1 MNLLL
6 LEPEE
11 ADTRVV
17 LRGRRARH
25 IIEILNGKPGDRLNV
40 GVVNGMMGTAE
51 ITAVEGG
58 DQVTIQ
64 LRELAMQP
72 PATLPLTL
80 ILGLPRPRMLQRTLQ
95 TIATMGVQRLCLLQ
109 TARVEKS
116 YWQTP
121 LLMEAA
127 MREQLLTGLEQAK
140 ATQLPV
146 VTFHK
151 RFRPFMEDE
160 LASLTEASSRR
171 LVAHP
176 GPYPMA
182 GSDPTSTTILVVGPE
197 GGLLPQEVDA
207 CIARGFSPVQ
217 LGDRILRVETAI
229 PVLLGKL
236 F

>member
-11 ADTRVV
+11 AGPRVI

-25 IIEILNGKPGDRLNV
+25 IVDVLKGKPGDQLNV
-40 GVVNGMMGTAE
+40 GVIDGWMGTAD
-51 ITAVEGG
+51 IIGIEGP
-58 DQVTIQ
+58 DQVTIE
-64 LRELAMQP
+64 LRHLATPP
-72 PATLPLTL
+72 PATLPITL

-121 LLMEAA
+121 LLEESTV
-127 MREQLLTGLEQAK
+127 REHLVTGLEQAK
-140 ATQLPV
+140 ATQLPLV
-146 VTFHK
+146 SFHK

-160 LASLTEASSRR
+160 LAFVAETSARR

-182 GSDPTSTTILVVGPE
+182 ASNPTVSTTLVVGPE
-197 GGLLPQEVDA
+197 GGLLPQEVDGF
-207 CIARGFSPVQ
+207 IARGFSPVQ